1 MKKRFLE
8 KDFQALVSKYLRTKA
23 WASFPYE
30 LKISKGKTLP
40 FSKFEPQQLPS
51 LVKAKH
57 GILHYKMSDASL
69 GCKPCDGFVFKGS
82 EAYVGIMY
90 NVNEQQDTA
99 HFIDI
104 DDVMEIKNDG
114 QRSIKLKDI
123 QAISIEINFKEKL

>member
-8 KDFQALVSKYLRTKA
+8 KDFQGLVSKYLRTKA

-30 LKISKGKTLP
+30 LKISRGKTLP
-40 FSKFEPQQLPS
+40 FSKFEPQQLPA

-57 GILHYKMSDASL
+57 DILHYKMSDASL

-82 EAYVGIMY
+82 EAYVGIMFE
-90 NVNEQQDTA
+90 VNKQQHIA

-104 DDVMEIKNDG
+104 DIVMDIKESG
-114 QRSIKLKDI
+114 KRSIKLEDI
-123 QAISIEINFKEKL
+123 MNISIEINFKD